1 MNTTRPPLHARPAR
15 LLVVAALA
23 TGLVAAALTLGTLGS
38 AAAGPAVA
46 RITVGKVKKI
56 ASRVVAQKAGSLT
69 VARARTADRLAGQD
83 PAAYLD
89 RVAIGTQL
97 AAVDVPGSNVEIVPP
112 VGLTVPP
119 GVGFVRVTGNATF
132 VGGDEDLLMFFS
144 ADGACSSSSSTGS
157 EFRQFDHTGEQ
168 TAVTVD
174 GVLPVTPGLHTFR
187 LCASGGGAMDA
198 VRRVLIVETVAVGP

>member
-1 MNTTRPPLHARPAR
+1 MNTTRPPRPR
-15 LLVVAALA
+15 PTSLLVVTVVIALMTAALA
-23 TGLVAAALTLGTLGS
+23 LGTLGS

-144 ADGACSSSSSTGS
+144 ADGACSSSSSTGRS
-157 EFRQFDHTGEQ
+157 SASST
-168 TAVTVD
+168 
-174 GVLPVTPGLHTFR
+174 TP
-187 LCASGGGAMDA
+187 AS
-198 VRRVLIVETVAVGP
+198 RPR